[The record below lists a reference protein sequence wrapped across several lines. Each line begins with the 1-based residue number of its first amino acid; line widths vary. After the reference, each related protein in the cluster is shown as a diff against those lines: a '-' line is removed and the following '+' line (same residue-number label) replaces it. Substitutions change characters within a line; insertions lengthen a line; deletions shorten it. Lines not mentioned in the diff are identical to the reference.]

1 MAMDGGGHGLEWL
14 KNFDVFP
21 KTVDDAK
28 EVSVSG
34 GSVSIAV
41 FFCMFLLLCSE
52 TSLFLTTNTKY
63 EMEVDTMRGGMLQV
77 NFDITFLALP
87 CSVLSLDAMDVSGE
101 HELDVVH
108 DVYKRK
114 VALDG
119 LPYGDVIS
127 QKVRSVRDSTTIAE
141 IKEEAASKKG
151 CNIYGTLMAQ
161 KVAGNFHFSLHA
173 QDFQVLAYVFPD
185 RSLVNTSHIV
195 NHLSFGT
202 DYPGLHNPLD
212 GEMKIL
218 DEGTGTFEYYI
229 KIVPT
234 KFHYLQNAEI
244 VETNQ
249 YSVTDH
255 FRKQQDGFPAVYFIY
270 DISPLMVRA
279 KEWKTPFA
287 HYSTQLCAIA
297 GGMYVVAGQ
306 VHRVVRIL
314 FDRFRYGNA
323 GVSSLPLG
331 FK

>member
-1 MAMDGGGHGLEWL
+1 METAGCSQSFWDWL
-14 KNFDVFP
+14 KNLDVFP

-34 GSVSIAV
+34 GSVSVAV
-41 FFCMFLLLCSE
+41 FLCMFLLLCSE

-63 EMEVDTMRGGMLQV
+63 EMEVDTVRGGMLQA

-108 DVYKRK
+108 DVYKRR
-114 VALDG
+114 VGTDG
-119 LPYGDVIS
+119 LPFGEVLS
-127 QKVRSVRDSTTIAE
+127 QKVRSSRDSGTIADIQAE
-141 IKEEAASKKG
+141 IAQKQG

-173 QDFQVLAYVFPD
+173 QDFQVLAHVFRD
-185 RSLVNTSHIV
+185 RSLVNTSHVV
-195 NHLSFGT
+195 NHLSFGH
-202 DYPGLHNPLD
+202 DYPGLKNPLD

-234 KFHYLQNAEI
+234 SFHYLHDEV

-255 FRKQQDGFPAVYFIY
+255 FRKQQDGFPAIYFIY

-279 KEWKTPFA
+279 KEWRTPFS
-287 HYSTQLCAIA
+287 HFSTQLCAIA

-306 VHRVVRIL
+306 MHRAIRLLYDQYRRRSGGGPAL
-314 FDRFRYGNA
+314 FT
-323 GVSSLPLG
+323 
-331 FK
+331 